1 MAAIILAAGALAATS
16 PNAQTNA
23 LAEVLK
29 AGAATERLDLA
40 AIGRLYDEAVRDG
53 VGVGRTVRRLRAFAD
68 APARQARARAN
79 TLLAIAHLHWRHGD
93 PDAALEAADAAWAVR
108 ESVDGALLKAR
119 LLDARGD
126 PAAAVVWYER
136 AAANTAREREKEFV
150 ALRLTMAQA
159 TERNIDALVA
169 LASERDQDFR
179 NRAAIALAV
188 LGHPADALALY
199 RVADAFGDVF
209 RQRVRLAEWA
219 IAAGDLEQAQA
230 EAWRSFEAAGR
241 RADRLYALAVLVEA
255 YRENGAL
262 DELVARLDAGADTAP
277 ELVETRV
284 DLLIETEHYDEAI
297 RYYRTTDDA
306 GVDVAARQR
315 LLNLYE
321 AAGRTADMVAEY
333 RRLMASEPRV
343 VHWFAGLAGHYM
355 NMAEPAQALAVWQAL
370 ETANA
375 DHPPTLLEAAE
386 RMLQM
391 GFTEE
396 AVAMVERQ
404 MAADGEHAD
413 GLLFLFDVRRGQGR
427 DEAALASLQRLEALL
442 PPDDS
447 AIRDLADAYERL
459 NKPQAAIRLLE
470 QLRAN
475 KGELGY
481 DERMR
486 LAWLYS
492 VAERKPEA
500 LATWRALWVS
510 VDSAARR
517 SLAENQMLLLA
528 AELNALA
535 DIVVELEE
543 KLANGDAD
551 KNEMNLL
558 ARIYTEVGDSLSAT
572 EVIAEFARRG
582 GGDDINRL
590 RQLGRVHML
599 LKDYSAYDKVLR
611 QLVAADPRNEA
622 EHVQNLVLNMLAYD
636 LAEDSDERFTDIQR
650 WLAKLRTFDAEGVS
664 GEFEA
669 GVLSLGGF
677 NDEAIESYR
686 RALVLQPENS
696 DNLLLMADMM
706 KRTNRRDEA
715 VSLLQYAAEHAV
727 DDNAFVV
734 AVDGIVNMI
743 GARSFSDRLTPA
755 MRRTFRW
762 AERIILERITGRADK
777 FYLYQ
782 LLADIA
788 QETGDHE
795 GEFLA
800 LENSLSQAGLR
811 RPAILRELVTLATPN
826 TGYGGFDTGGG
837 DRERQLKHGRRLI
850 GLRQALPP
858 EVYID
863 LGKVLLER
871 GDLAGAEKAFDGIDD
886 ITGLIDV
893 NKTKADLLHEAGHS
907 AEALNY
913 YTRALSVKP
922 DDLALLA
929 KTALLR
935 ETNGQL
941 AVADRLYE
949 RALGNVLRT
958 QPATAKAKRPGSDQ
972 SPMAMFGPRVDLAVT
987 RDYRTYFETLAQ
999 GFLVTW
1005 PEDRASAAQR
1015 LAAVRAMFDDAV
1027 QSTSEPDG
1035 EQPLS
1040 AFPRLD
1046 HTARFARRV
1055 AEFTGDTE
1063 LRRHVDAAVAAYE
1076 AETEDAPAPPTEG
1089 GQSVLEQHFARAKSE
1104 GDFGAAARLA
1114 RLLGDDERIAELLRE
1129 RIAAGEYQ
1137 EGISVARAM
1146 LSPTAFR
1153 RVVSPFVA
1161 ALKDDKSAF
1170 LKLITGAGAWLVLD
1184 VEERLGRDLIAPDE
1198 LERLATSPIAD
1209 QVLDERGF
1217 GNATAFWGYL
1227 KAKVG
1232 VDAQIRYFA
1241 NVVDG
1246 FEGGNGFG
1254 GGSYVIREVLD
1265 DLLTTELTPP
1275 QQEALVNAASAY
1287 AAKSDLPPEYAA
1299 QQILSML
1306 LKDVPR
1312 QNQQMLYALA
1322 EPFARRGQL
1331 GFDLGQTLRT
1341 IFEGDPDDGFDALL
1355 DLGRRDLRT
1364 AALGIRD
1371 FTERFAEQKEKLLA
1385 RIASGEQVDAATAN
1399 LIYGMELATSFYG
1412 NAEQR
1417 TARARRLIQLAPR
1430 LMALD
1435 PEESE
1440 YRRALVTAHLALGER
1455 HGAEQALL
1463 DFHSSAP
1470 EDELLRGAVYF
1481 HWLSEGRYAQALAL
1495 AADGGADY
1503 RDETTVDALL
1513 EKAMSR
1519 GARGSSAEIFRLY
1532 YPKPFDF
1539 YGPRDAAL
1547 SRDIDRLRA
1556 LAVDSGDARS
1566 RSQALRAVWRGA
1578 YAPDESDGGLR
1589 FFEPLGMLLDLP
1601 AKAAK
1606 DEFFSYETRP
1616 TGGIASMLESSGG
1629 GAPPRLFDAL
1639 ADLPFAAAAFDR
1651 LIAALPA
1658 DTRRENQRLY
1668 ALLGKA
1674 FEAAPGY
1681 RDQRLDKLG
1690 DGLRRDSLSD
1700 QEFGLWVALRE
1711 ADQAPLER
1719 WEVARFQARA
1729 AAIDDPNTFE
1739 ILHLARLFAKAGAST
1754 PSALDAAV
1762 SHYQLVAASL
1772 LRMQD
1777 AEPRVMMRIIGP
1789 GAVSDSLDLADLADE
1804 VADRLPN
1811 EQALKVIRSVLG
1823 IARPMDEDTD
1833 VAACFHA
1840 YALRTLSTVM
1850 TADEALVEAEAWAGR
1865 PPAADSALC
1874 DGAHAVELARIH
1886 AQAGRLADALA
1897 VLRALLRSAPSRSED
1912 DLFLS
1917 QDDYRRQTARSHF
1930 KRLLGVPAAASAHG
1944 MLVAHRGRLFPAREP
1959 HVWDGSGEWIMR
1971 AAHAMIDWLDDAA
1984 LDAAVTLDAVLVAAW
1999 QRRAAGKPDMARSL
2013 FSQAAGSIAG
2023 ADSPPSAGVLRQLA
2037 LMALQ
2042 LESPLPLDLAE
2053 AALSRGILTAAQEA
2067 DLLLY
2072 LATLSD
2078 AGATLRVGRTADR
2091 GDRLAVLQALLPLAR
2106 SAGDAAYA
2114 AQLTGRIGTAEEARA
2129 ELGLAPESELGR
2141 SANVARAGS

>member
-1 MAAIILAAGALAATS
+1 M
-16 PNAQTNA
+16 
-23 LAEVLK
+23 K
-29 AGAATERLDLA
+29 R
-40 AIGRLYDEAVRDG
+40 
-53 VGVGRTVRRLRAFAD
+53 
-68 APARQARARAN
+68 
-79 TLLAIAHLHWRHGD
+79 
-93 PDAALEAADAAWAVR
+93 
-108 ESVDGALLKAR
+108 
-119 LLDARGD
+119 
-126 PAAAVVWYER
+126 
-136 AAANTAREREKEFV
+136 
-150 ALRLTMAQA
+150 
-159 TERNIDALVA
+159 
-169 LASERDQDFR
+169 
-179 NRAAIALAV
+179 
-188 LGHPADALALY
+188 
-199 RVADAFGDVF
+199 
-209 RQRVRLAEWA
+209 
-219 IAAGDLEQAQA
+219 
-230 EAWRSFEAAGR
+230 AGR

-255 YRENGAL
+255 YRESGAL
-262 DELVARLDAGADTAP
+262 DELLARLNAGADTAP
-277 ELVETRV
+277 ALVETRV

-355 NMAEPAQALAVWQAL
+355 NMAEPPQALAVWQAL
-370 ETANA
+370 EAANA

-447 AIRDLADAYERL
+447 AIRELADAYERL

-470 QLRAN
+470 QLRTN

-611 QLVAADPRNEA
+611 QLVAADPQNEA

-686 RALVLQPENS
+686 RTLVLQPENS

-941 AVADRLYE
+941 AVANRLYE

-999 GFLVTW
+999 GSSSHGPKTGPVPRSGSPRCAPWSTTPSSPPASRMANSRCRRFPGSTT
-1005 PEDRASAAQR
+1005 PPGSRAGWRNSQATPNSGAMWTPRSRLTRPKRKTLPPPHPRAASRCWNGTSRAPRARGISVPRRGLRDCSATTSESPNCCANASPPASTRKASRLPGPCCRPRPSAASFR
-1015 LAAVRAMFDDAV
+1015 LSWPRSRTTRAR
-1027 QSTSEPDG
+1027 S
-1035 EQPLS
+1035 LS
-1040 AFPRLD
+1040 SSP
-1046 HTARFARRV
+1046 
-1055 AEFTGDTE
+1055 
-1063 LRRHVDAAVAAYE
+1063 
-1076 AETEDAPAPPTEG
+1076 APAPG
-1089 GQSVLEQHFARAKSE
+1089 WCSMWR
-1104 GDFGAAARLA
+1104 
-1114 RLLGDDERIAELLRE
+1114 
-1129 RIAAGEYQ
+1129 
-1137 EGISVARAM
+1137 
-1146 LSPTAFR
+1146 
-1153 RVVSPFVA
+1153 
-1161 ALKDDKSAF
+1161 SA
-1170 LKLITGAGAWLVLD
+1170 W
-1184 VEERLGRDLIAPDE
+1184 
-1198 LERLATSPIAD
+1198 
-1209 QVLDERGF
+1209 
-1217 GNATAFWGYL
+1217 
-1227 KAKVG
+1227 
-1232 VDAQIRYFA
+1232 
-1241 NVVDG
+1241 
-1246 FEGGNGFG
+1246 
-1254 GGSYVIREVLD
+1254 
-1265 DLLTTELTPP
+1265 
-1275 QQEALVNAASAY
+1275 
-1287 AAKSDLPPEYAA
+1287 
-1299 QQILSML
+1299 
-1306 LKDVPR
+1306 
-1312 QNQQMLYALA
+1312 
-1322 EPFARRGQL
+1322 
-1331 GFDLGQTLRT
+1331 
-1341 IFEGDPDDGFDALL
+1341 
-1355 DLGRRDLRT
+1355 
-1364 AALGIRD
+1364 
-1371 FTERFAEQKEKLLA
+1371 
-1385 RIASGEQVDAATAN
+1385 
-1399 LIYGMELATSFYG
+1399 
-1412 NAEQR
+1412 
-1417 TARARRLIQLAPR
+1417 
-1430 LMALD
+1430 
-1435 PEESE
+1435 
-1440 YRRALVTAHLALGER
+1440 
-1455 HGAEQALL
+1455 
-1463 DFHSSAP
+1463 
-1470 EDELLRGAVYF
+1470 
-1481 HWLSEGRYAQALAL
+1481 
-1495 AADGGADY
+1495 
-1503 RDETTVDALL
+1503 
-1513 EKAMSR
+1513 
-1519 GARGSSAEIFRLY
+1519 
-1532 YPKPFDF
+1532 
-1539 YGPRDAAL
+1539 
-1547 SRDIDRLRA
+1547 
-1556 LAVDSGDARS
+1556 
-1566 RSQALRAVWRGA
+1566 
-1578 YAPDESDGGLR
+1578 
-1589 FFEPLGMLLDLP
+1589 
-1601 AKAAK
+1601 
-1606 DEFFSYETRP
+1606 
-1616 TGGIASMLESSGG
+1616 
-1629 GAPPRLFDAL
+1629 
-1639 ADLPFAAAAFDR
+1639 
-1651 LIAALPA
+1651 
-1658 DTRRENQRLY
+1658 
-1668 ALLGKA
+1668 
-1674 FEAAPGY
+1674 
-1681 RDQRLDKLG
+1681 
-1690 DGLRRDSLSD
+1690 
-1700 QEFGLWVALRE
+1700 
-1711 ADQAPLER
+1711 
-1719 WEVARFQARA
+1719 
-1729 AAIDDPNTFE
+1729 AAI
-1739 ILHLARLFAKAGAST
+1739 
-1754 PSALDAAV
+1754 
-1762 SHYQLVAASL
+1762 
-1772 LRMQD
+1772 
-1777 AEPRVMMRIIGP
+1777 
-1789 GAVSDSLDLADLADE
+1789 
-1804 VADRLPN
+1804 
-1811 EQALKVIRSVLG
+1811 
-1823 IARPMDEDTD
+1823 
-1833 VAACFHA
+1833 
-1840 YALRTLSTVM
+1840 
-1850 TADEALVEAEAWAGR
+1850 
-1865 PPAADSALC
+1865 
-1874 DGAHAVELARIH
+1874 
-1886 AQAGRLADALA
+1886 
-1897 VLRALLRSAPSRSED
+1897 
-1912 DLFLS
+1912 
-1917 QDDYRRQTARSHF
+1917 
-1930 KRLLGVPAAASAHG
+1930 
-1944 MLVAHRGRLFPAREP
+1944 
-1959 HVWDGSGEWIMR
+1959 
-1971 AAHAMIDWLDDAA
+1971 
-1984 LDAAVTLDAVLVAAW
+1984 
-1999 QRRAAGKPDMARSL
+1999 
-2013 FSQAAGSIAG
+2013 
-2023 ADSPPSAGVLRQLA
+2023 
-2037 LMALQ
+2037 
-2042 LESPLPLDLAE
+2042 
-2053 AALSRGILTAAQEA
+2053 
-2067 DLLLY
+2067 
-2072 LATLSD
+2072 
-2078 AGATLRVGRTADR
+2078 
-2091 GDRLAVLQALLPLAR
+2091 
-2106 SAGDAAYA
+2106 
-2114 AQLTGRIGTAEEARA
+2114 
-2129 ELGLAPESELGR
+2129 
-2141 SANVARAGS
+2141 